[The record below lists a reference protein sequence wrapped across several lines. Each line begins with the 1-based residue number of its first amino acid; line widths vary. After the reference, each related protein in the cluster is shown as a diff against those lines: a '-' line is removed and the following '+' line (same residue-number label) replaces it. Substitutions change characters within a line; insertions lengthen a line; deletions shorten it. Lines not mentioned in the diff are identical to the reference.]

1 MARQTGSAGF
11 GFELQMDA
19 QSQRITDVNY
29 EPDFGNKVINVIDR
43 ITAVE
48 WCESLLGGG
57 LSVRINVDDAD
68 WYFWSEL
75 LAGNEGTKLQGRLL
89 LFQEN
94 EQITGPWRTLL
105 LDSPQSVVSTQ
116 SLRGVLPC
124 GDRRLALQQVTRY
137 VAHTSKTI
145 TDIVQSIAQRYALTA
160 DIAPLDDVPK
170 DRWQAGLS
178 DWDYMQ
184 EMLLPDCSAGGRGD
198 LYLWIEENTLHLK
211 PLDFSVQ
218 PVRAYAI
225 GVDDARTI
233 SAQLTMSNRHADRQ
247 GAATVKA
254 VGFDLDTKQ
263 GVTFN
268 VTNAAAGRSPSLS
281 DKLPRKRSEGIL
293 YLPSA
298 APTLNEI
305 QRRALRRWGQ
315 QSSMYGQMKLNLQS
329 DLSLL
334 PGQMVSVTLQG
345 NDDQTF
351 FASGIYPVLEV
362 RHYFSLSTQRTELT
376 LMRRE
381 MQKGVED
388 AVGVRVGG
396 KPVDAYQQGGSS
408 EAPKIVVVKA
418 L

>member
-1 MARQTGSAGF
+1 MARQKGSAGF

-19 QSQRITDVNY
+19 QSQRVTDVNY

-43 ITAVE
+43 ITSVE
-48 WCESLLGGG
+48 WCESLLDGG
-57 LSVRINVDDAD
+57 LSLQVNIDDAD
-68 WYFWSEL
+68 FYFWSTL
-75 LAGNEGTKLQGRLL
+75 LSGDEGTKLQARLL
-89 LFQEN
+89 LYQEN
-94 EQITGPWRTLL
+94 EQVTGPWRSLL
-105 LDSPQSVVSTQ
+105 LDAPQSIISTQ
-116 SLRGVLPC
+116 SLRGALLC
-124 GDRRLALQQVTRY
+124 GDKRLAMKQLGRY
-137 VAHTSKTI
+137 VAYPSKTV
-145 TDIVQSIAQRYALTA
+145 TDIVQAIATRYAMSV
-160 DIAPLDDVPK
+160 DISPLDDVPK

-198 LYLWIEENTLHLK
+198 LYLWIEENTLHLR
-211 PLDFSVQ
+211 PIDFSVT
-218 PVRAYAI
+218 PVRSYAI
-225 GVDDARTI
+225 GVDDDRTI
-233 SAQLTMSNRHADRQ
+233 SAKLTMSNRNADRA

-254 VGFDLDTKQ
+254 VGFDMDTKR
-263 GVTFN
+263 GVTYN
-268 VTNAAAGRSPSLS
+268 VTDAAAGRSPALS
-281 DKLPRKRSEGIL
+281 NKLPRLRSEGML

-315 QSSMYGQMKLNLQS
+315 QSGMYGQMMLNLKP
-329 DLSLL
+329 DLALT

-351 FASGIYPVLEV
+351 FASGIYPVLAV
-362 RHYFSLSTQRTELT
+362 RHFFSNAAQRTELT

-381 MQKGVED
+381 MQKGVQD

-396 KPVDAYQQGGSS
+396 KPVDTYQQGGTA
-408 EAPKIVVVKA
+408 EAPKTVLVKS